1 LNEEKI
7 AKISSKREKRE
18 KTGVSNSE
26 SDSEPTSALSQI
38 LSSIQEVLD
47 LQVIDG
53 SLTSHKS
60 TGK

>member
-26 SDSEPTSALSQI
+26 SDSEPTSALPNPPDLKINKKMSVMK
-38 LSSIQEVLD
+38 LSNTLEHSR
-47 LQVIDG
+47 
-53 SLTSHKS
+53 SP
-60 TGK
+60 

>member
-26 SDSEPTSALSQI
+26 SDSEPTSALI